1 MVSLFRNKYR
11 IKSTRMSGYDY
22 SACGKYFIT
31 ICTKRMT
38 QWFGDIADAM
48 VVLSAT
54 GLIAREKWFEIP
66 QHFPFVELDEFVVM
80 PNHIHGIIVIN
91 GAVETLHATSLRPPD
106 ATSIRPPDAT
116 SLQSFHATSCQKN
129 NQIEIMS
136 SISPK
141 TGSLSVIIRS
151 YKSVVAKNA
160 HHFDS
165 GFAWQ
170 PRYHDHIIRT
180 NLELN
185 RIRKYI
191 TDNPLKWNGQV
202 HNKNHD

>member
-1 MVSLFRNKYR
+1 ML
-11 IKSTRMSGYDY
+11 GYDY
-22 SACGKYFIT
+22 SASGKYFIT

-54 GLIAREKWFEIP
+54 GLIVREKWLEIP
-66 QHFPFVELDEFVVM
+66 HHFPFVELDEFVVM

-91 GAVETLHATSLRPPD
+91 GVETLHATSLQSPD
-106 ATSIRPPDAT
+106 ATSLQSPDSTFPQSPDAT
-116 SLQSFHATSCQKN
+116 SLQSFHATSCQQN

-151 YKSVVAKNA
+151 YKSVVAKNV

-180 NLELN
+180 NLEMNL
-185 RIRKYI
+185 IRKYI
-191 TDNPLKWNGQV
+191 TDNPLKWNGLL
-202 HNKNHD
+202 HIENHD

>member
-1 MVSLFRNKYR
+1 
-11 IKSTRMSGYDY
+11 MSGYDY
-22 SACGKYFIT
+22 SARGKYFIT

-66 QHFPFVELDEFVVM
+66 LHFPFVELDEFVVM

-91 GAVETLHATSLRPPD
+91 ADTGDGDGDGSGDCGGGGDSDVETLHATSLQSPD
-106 ATSIRPPDAT
+106 ATFIISPDT
-116 SLQSFHATSCQKN
+116 TSCQKN

-141 TGSLSVIIRS
+141 TGSLSAIIRS
-151 YKSVVAKNA
+151 YKSVVAKNI
-160 HHFDS
+160 HHIDS